1 MGKALPRRV
10 RYDKSMPNH
19 DDNNLQNFIAMTV
32 ETLRDRI
39 EVMAEQMATKSDL
52 NRLES
57 SLMDRLHAE
66 STVIR
71 GDIEHVHL
79 RLDSIDRTLSSRMS
93 YVETELSR
101 FRSVL
106 YLLVKDNPDMLRL
119 LGRSNPGES
128 PA

>member
-1 MGKALPRRV
+1 MSSQ
-10 RYDKSMPNH
+10 DE
-19 DDNNLQNFIAMTV
+19 NNLTNFIAMTV
-32 ETLRDRI
+32 ETMRD
-39 EVMAEQMATKSDL
+39 QMSTKSDVG
-52 NRLES
+52 RLES
-57 SLMDRLHAE
+57 RLEAN
-66 STVIR
+66 TTAIR
-71 GDIEHVHL
+71 GDIEHVQL
-79 RLDSIDRTLSSRMS
+79 RLDSIDRTVASRMS